1 MVFIESNYE
10 ICSNKY
16 FPIIMRCIN
25 PMKISDIN
33 KQSNLNP
40 LLIKESNKIHKENQ
54 SNFALKLNELNGDSL
69 QEQLTTLLDEINLQS
84 KEVEKKFHLNEIL
97 KYKKLV
103 KEFLGLTVTNSHKFT
118 KENFLDRRGRHRVL
132 SIVKQVDDELETL
145 TKDFLE
151 KEKDKL
157 KILNKL
163 DGIKGMLLDIFM

>member
-1 MVFIESNYE
+1 
-10 ICSNKY
+10 
-16 FPIIMRCIN
+16 MRCEN

-33 KQSNLNP
+33 KQSTLNS
-40 LLIKESNKIHKENQ
+40 LLVKESNKVQKETHND
-54 SNFALKLNELNGDSL
+54 FALKLNNLNGDSL
-69 QEQLTTLLDEINLQS
+69 QQRLTTLLSEINLQS

-103 KEFLGLTVTNSHKFT
+103 KEFLGLTVNNSHKFT

-163 DGIKGMLLDIFM
+163 DGIRGMLLDIFM

>member
-1 MVFIESNYE
+1 
-10 ICSNKY
+10 
-16 FPIIMRCIN
+16 
-25 PMKISDIN
+25 MKISDIN
-33 KQSNLNP
+33 KQSTLNS
-40 LLIKESNKIHKENQ
+40 LLVKESNKVQKETHND
-54 SNFALKLNELNGDSL
+54 FALKLNNLNGDSL
-69 QEQLTTLLDEINLQS
+69 QQRLTTLLSEINLQS

-103 KEFLGLTVTNSHKFT
+103 KEFLGLTVNNSHKFT

-163 DGIKGMLLDIFM
+163 DGIRGMLLDIFM